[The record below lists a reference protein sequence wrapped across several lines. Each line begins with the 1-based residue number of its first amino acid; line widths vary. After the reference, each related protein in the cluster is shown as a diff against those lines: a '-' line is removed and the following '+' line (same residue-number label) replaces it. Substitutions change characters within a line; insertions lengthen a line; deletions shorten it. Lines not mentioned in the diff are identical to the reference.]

1 MTTPMTPRKRIQLH
15 FDVASPCCGA
25 SSKVHFFQEMAGE
38 AKYHLVYVTTHP
50 RGIIEFMEISEGIS
64 PDPTV
69 FNGSNRQLGYFS

>member
-1 MTTPMTPRKRIQLH
+1 
-15 FDVASPCCGA
+15 
-25 SSKVHFFQEMAGE
+25 MAGE

-69 FNGSNRQLGYFS
+69 LTVPIDSWDTSHRGDHG